1 MALEIS
7 EMSTLMF
14 NVEDAEEE
22 LLCRALY
29 VDEDDIDVDES
40 QPPATAEEYL
50 KRVMKEAQQIKDVA
64 RGDFFWIIS
73 RLLNNWHLLQY
84 CVLSNIVE
92 NSVHLNWQEI
102 CNLHYCY
109 LTGNFNPYWLSQILI
124 NLALATVHKRPWR
137 NTGTISK

>member
-64 RGDFFWIIS
+64 RGDFF
-73 RLLNNWHLLQY
+73 
-84 CVLSNIVE
+84 
-92 NSVHLNWQEI
+92 
-102 CNLHYCY
+102 
-109 LTGNFNPYWLSQILI
+109 
-124 NLALATVHKRPWR
+124 
-137 NTGTISK
+137 

>member
-1 MALEIS
+1 
-7 EMSTLMF
+7 MSTLMF

-64 RGDFFWIIS
+64 RAPNMD
-73 RLLNNWHLLQY
+73 
-84 CVLSNIVE
+84 
-92 NSVHLNWQEI
+92 
-102 CNLHYCY
+102 
-109 LTGNFNPYWLSQILI
+109 QILKRSKKGSVQAS
-124 NLALATVHKRPWR
+124 NRVEGNRSKATVLNISLPTPEWQKKQVIIKNILPIPIPCKLRR
-137 NTGTISK
+137 NLIQKYKHLELVSM